1 MFDYDT
7 ESRLQLARE
16 HVDRLADDM
25 RRTRRLTADADGYP
39 VRPRFRELVGRALVA
54 AQAERELRGR
64 NEAPLPLPTPLH
76 TSGDPGF

>member
-25 RRTRRLTADADGYP
+25 RRTRRLTADAAGYP
-39 VRPRFRELVGRALVA
+39 VRPRFRELVGRVA
-54 AQAERELRGR
+54 RVGRR
-64 NEAPLPLPTPLH
+64 NEAEPTVPAYD
-76 TSGDPGF
+76 S